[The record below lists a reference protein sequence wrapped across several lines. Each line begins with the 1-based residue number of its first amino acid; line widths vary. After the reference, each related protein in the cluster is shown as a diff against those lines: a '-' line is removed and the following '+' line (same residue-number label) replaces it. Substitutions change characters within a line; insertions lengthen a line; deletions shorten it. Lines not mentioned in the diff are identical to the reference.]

1 LSTRRD
7 QPEAAWEYQE
17 AMRPLSAAAAGGL
30 SLPDPTLLPPGD
42 PADVTPAPRASAE
55 RDRTLR
61 AWVDRYLDF
70 VARVLRNAG
79 TPAPEVDD
87 AAQRTFIVAA
97 RRFADVVPGSERA
110 FLLRIALNEAAHARR
125 SAARRRELPASE
137 LPERI
142 DVSTP
147 ELLTSLKR
155 QQEVLGRLLDQLEPD
170 LRTTFVLFELEEL
183 TMAEIAGAL
192 EIPPGTVAS
201 RLRRAREQFR
211 ERLQVLRQH
220 TSGGAS

>member
-1 LSTRRD
+1 
-7 QPEAAWEYQE
+7 
-17 AMRPLSAAAAGGL
+17 M
-30 SLPDPTLLPPGD
+30 
-42 PADVTPAPRASAE
+42 
-55 RDRTLR
+55 
-61 AWVDRYLDF
+61 
-70 VARVLRNAG
+70 
-79 TPAPEVDD
+79 
-87 AAQRTFIVAA
+87 
-97 RRFADVVPGSERA
+97 
-110 FLLRIALNEAAHARR
+110 
-125 SAARRRELPASE
+125 
-137 LPERI
+137 
-142 DVSTP
+142 
-147 ELLTSLKR
+147 KR